1 MVIFSLENKFLRRWL
16 WQKRLEIWLWCLE
29 MISIQIMMGM
39 IQLLSIL
46 MVNTLIL
53 LLQEYCYLPAA
64 GCSSGQHQQD
74 WYYSDKLLICRT
86 EAGPSRRLLPAHL
99 VCNLPILVSKEAGW
113 GGRGARLKLSEII
126 INSLS
131 SPEEPQHPMEVEFAL
146 FALVVLHWSSLVV
159 VVVVLCYSS
168 SSVVEV
174 GCNIDNN
181 TRQNYEASLAW
192 GGGGGNNNFLWTFL
206 LVGRCWKNWGNWLGD

>member
-99 VCNLPILVSKEAGW
+99 VCNLPILVRER
-113 GGRGARLKLSEII
+113 GGGDYQKLS
-126 INSLS
+126 S
-131 SPEEPQHPMEVEFAL
+131 
-146 FALVVLHWSSLVV
+146 
-159 VVVVLCYSS
+159 
-168 SSVVEV
+168 
-174 GCNIDNN
+174 
-181 TRQNYEASLAW
+181 TASLQSSNLNFRLAAASLT
-192 GGGGGNNNFLWTFL
+192 GGWP
-206 LVGRCWKNWGNWLGD
+206 DPPP

>member
-64 GCSSGQHQQD
+64 GGCSSGQHQQD

-113 GGRGARLKLSEII
+113 GGGEAEII
-126 INSLS
+126 RNYHQQPLFTRGTSTSDGSGICSIRAGCPPLVLVGGRCGGSL
-131 SPEEPQHPMEVEFAL
+131 L
-146 FALVVLHWSSLVV
+146 LLVL
-159 VVVVLCYSS
+159 
-168 SSVVEV
+168 
-174 GCNIDNN
+174 
-181 TRQNYEASLAW
+181 
-192 GGGGGNNNFLWTFL
+192 GGGGGGG
-206 LVGRCWKNWGNWLGD
+206 V

>member
-64 GCSSGQHQQD
+64 GCKSGQHQQD

-113 GGRGARLKLSEII
+113 GGGRGWNYQKLSTTASLHQRNLNIRWKW
-126 INSLS
+126 NLLYSLWLS
-131 SPEEPQHPMEVEFAL
+131 STGPRWWSLWWFFVTPRPQWWRWGVILIITPGRTTRLAWH
-146 FALVVLHWSSLVV
+146 
-159 VVVVLCYSS
+159 
-168 SSVVEV
+168 EV
-174 GCNIDNN
+174 G
-181 TRQNYEASLAW
+181 E
-192 GGGGGNNNFLWTFL
+192 GE
-206 LVGRCWKNWGNWLGD
+206 